1 MGVARPDLRYID
13 MQAPAEGR
21 LAEVAP
27 GVHWAR
33 FALPFRLNHINVWLI
48 EERSGLT
55 IVDSGVADDRTKAQ
69 WQAIAG
75 NLGSSRRVERLVATH
90 HHPDHCGLAGWVAQR
105 FGAPVAMSRT
115 EWLLGQYYLH
125 DGTPALCDV
134 NARFYHRAGYP
145 AGFFEGQ
152 DVLFT
157 SITQDFPTQFQMLE
171 AGATTVPG
179 GEWAVMTFG
188 GHAPEH
194 VCLYSAARRLLIA
207 GDQVLPVIS
216 PIVGVVPHEPDD
228 SPLDDFL
235 QSLEALRDLPSD
247 TLVLPSHGQ
256 PYSALHARLDALAAH
271 HDRRLAELFDVL
283 ASPGDAA
290 ALTTKLFPDV
300 GPGFDRIFAL
310 SETVAHARCLEARG
324 QVRRSVN
331 SEGVDIYRRV
341 R

>member
-1 MGVARPDLRYID
+1 MSVVRPDLRYID

-33 FALPFRLNHINVWLI
+33 FGLPFRLNHINVWLI
-48 EERSGLT
+48 EERDGLT
-55 IVDSGVADDRTKAQ
+55 IVDAGVADDRTKAQ
-69 WQAIAG
+69 WETIAG
-75 NLGSSRRVERLVATH
+75 NLGSSRRAERVVATH
-90 HHPDHCGLAGWVAQR
+90 HHPDHCGLAGWVSRR

-115 EWLLGQYYLH
+115 EWMLGQYYLQ
-125 DGTPALCDV
+125 DGTPALRDV
-134 NARFYHRAGYP
+134 NKRFYRRAGYP
-145 AGFFEGQ
+145 AGFFDGQ

-157 SITQDFPTQFQMLE
+157 SITQEFPSEYQKLA
-171 AGATTVPG
+171 AGATTAPG
-179 GEWAVMTFG
+179 GDWAVMTFG

-194 VCLYSAARRLLIA
+194 VCLYSAARKVLIA

-235 QSLEALRDLPSD
+235 QSLEALRQLPPD

-256 PYSALHARLDALAAH
+256 PYLALHARLDALLAH
-271 HDRRLAELFDVL
+271 HDRRLAELLDAL
-283 ASPGDAA
+283 ASPSDAA

-310 SETVAHARCLEARG
+310 SETLAHARCLEGRG
-324 QVRRSVN
+324 QARRNVDSD
-331 SEGVDIYRRV
+331 GVEIYQRTR
-341 R
+341 